1 MAQNSKAKAA
11 SGSDSLSARLNEVQ
25 DGEKGNEKDGAG
37 AGGPPPLPG
46 AKSKLGADASAK
58 VSGDDKSDSK
68 KSKATPPP
76 IPSGSDA
83 KKSGSE
89 KKPKAKKKAAD
100 KAELPAFQRPLEID
114 PADPVPAAVKPN
126 QKGSEDAAAEAQTSA
141 QRREAARRPAG
152 PPRERLAAN
161 DDAPSIGGLIYA
173 LNQRPSNKPF
183 GYAAVATGIWTAVA
197 LGFAWAFMIEGLPAG
212 AGIAQV
218 ATDPSFLT
226 SLALWVGP
234 ITLFWFLAFLAWRT
248 EELHL
253 RSSAMTEVAVR
264 LAEPDRMAEQSVASL
279 GQAVRRQVSFMNDAV
294 SRALGRAGE
303 LEALVHNEVSQLEQ
317 SYEENE
323 RKIRGLIQELS
334 GERHALVNTGDRF
347 KDTLQ
352 QLGTEVP
359 QLIERLS
366 QQQYTLAK
374 IIEGAGSN
382 LTQLETALAGETSRL
397 EHTLDGKAGKL
408 QGVLE
413 DYTQA
418 LATALGSRTEQ
429 MQNVLGG
436 YTEALGTALGSR
448 TEQMQTM
455 LTDQRAGIEKAMEAS
470 RDVVDDSIESLS
482 NTLGDRAETMQIMF
496 EEYAKA
502 LDTTLANRTDNF
514 DIQLVE
520 RTKVLDEAFSE
531 RLRLF
536 DEAILNSALQID
548 NAVGSSTEVLTS
560 ALKTHA
566 HELDTTLTAQASQ
579 LDETL
584 VRRIEAVRSSSEN
597 ISRQSIKAIEGL
609 AGQSDMLRNV
619 SENLLGQINN
629 VSNRFESQSHAI
641 MRSANALES
650 ANFKIDKMLA
660 DRSTELNETLEKM
673 SHRADQ
679 LGTAVQGYSTT
690 LEGSLTEAEQRAK
703 LLTQDLTRETEE
715 RAKAAVGDMERMK
728 QEASIEAERALEELR
743 SEFTT
748 VSREVT
754 QRLGSLSKEFSQTTG
769 AVREQ
774 AAMAAQQLEAEQT
787 RLKHQMEQ
795 LPGATQESATAMR
808 KALRDQLKALDQLS
822 SLATATSQQA
832 AAVPAAPQQ
841 PIPLKETPVPTPRP
855 VARERPSPSPAASQ
869 SDRRLALGSLTD
881 KLRTELQQRSQAA
894 AQPQAR
900 APSPAVSAART
911 NDLAAAIS
919 NQPAVEQK
927 GNDAKWSFDEL
938 FARASD
944 TNGAVQESE
953 PEPEPQQS
961 LVDAIAAAQPA
972 AAAPAPA
979 TNNALDIS
987 AISNAL
993 DRATASAI
1001 WSRFRSG
1008 QRGFMVRSIYS
1019 PEGRKQFDDVVYR
1032 YQHNSEFHKNVDRFL
1047 LEFEQT
1053 MRDTDERDSSG
1064 DETHAL
1070 IMSDAGRVYLLLA
1083 HAAKRLV

>member
-1 MAQNSKAKAA
+1 MAQNNKAKAA
-11 SGSDSLSARLNEVQ
+11 GASLSARLSEVQ
-25 DGEKGNEKDGAG
+25 DDAAGKSDGKG

-46 AKSKLGADASAK
+46 AKLKPPTPPSPDKLASA
-58 VSGDDKSDSK
+58 SK
-68 KSKATPPP
+68 TTTSSPPP
-76 IPSGSDA
+76 IPGSGSA
-83 KKSGSE
+83 QPE
-89 KKPKAKKKAAD
+89 AIPPAKAAI
-100 KAELPAFQRPLEID
+100 EFPRPLEAERDD
-114 PADPVPAAVKPN
+114 PLPAAVKPDTA
-126 QKGSEDAAAEAQTSA
+126 KRTGGPESAAAAA
-141 QRREAARRPAG
+141 QRREAQRRPAG

-183 GYAAVATGIWTAVA
+183 AYAAAATGLWTAVA
-197 LGFAWAFMIEGLPAG
+197 LGFAWSFMLNGLPAG
-212 AGIAQV
+212 AGFVEITTHPA
-218 ATDPSFLT
+218 FLT

-303 LEALVHNEVSQLEQ
+303 LEALVHNEVSQLEN
-317 SYEENE
+317 SYDENE

-382 LTQLETALAGETSRL
+382 LTQLETALAGETNRL
-397 EHTLDGKAGKL
+397 ETTLEGGAGKL

-418 LATALGSRTEQ
+418 LASALGSRTDQMQNVLGSYTEALGGALESRTEQ
-429 MQNVLGG
+429 MQ
-436 YTEALGTALGSR
+436 S
-448 TEQMQTM
+448 M
-455 LTDQRAGIEKAMEAS
+455 LTDQRSGIETALDAN
-470 RDVVDDSIESLS
+470 RAVVDGSIETLNSTLS
-482 NTLGDRAETMQIMF
+482 NRTETMQIVF
-496 EEYAKA
+496 EEYARA
-502 LDTTLANRTDNF
+502 LDTTLANRTENF
-514 DIQLVE
+514 DMQLVD
-520 RTKVLDEAFSE
+520 RTKALDEAFSE

-536 DEAILNSALQID
+536 DEAIMNSALQID
-548 NAVGSSTEVLTS
+548 QAVGSSTQVLTS
-560 ALKTHA
+560 AMETHA
-566 HELDTTLTAQASQ
+566 SDLNSTLTAQAQQ

-584 VRRIEAVRSSSEN
+584 LNRIEAVRSSSEN

-660 DRSTELNETLEKM
+660 DRSTELNTTLERM
-673 SHRADQ
+673 SDRAEE
-679 LGTAVQGYSTT
+679 LGSAVQGYSNT
-690 LEGSLTEAEQRAK
+690 LEGSISEAEQRAR
-703 LLTQDLTRETEE
+703 LLTQDLTRQTEE

-728 QEASIEAERALEELR
+728 QAATLEAERALDKLR

-754 QRLGSLSKEFSQTTG
+754 QRLGSLSKEFSQTSG

-774 AAMAAQQLEAEQT
+774 AAHAAQQLEAEQT
-787 RLKHQMEQ
+787 RLKHQMER
-795 LPGATQESATAMR
+795 LPGATQESAVAMR

-822 SLATATSQQA
+822 SLATTTARQA
-832 AAVPAAPQQ
+832 AAVPPASQQ
-841 PIPLKETPVPTPRP
+841 PIPLKETPVPERQPVAQQPRP
-855 VARERPSPSPAASQ
+855 APAAAAPSQ
-869 SDRRLALGSLTD
+869 TDRRLALGSLTD
-881 KLRTELQQRSQAA
+881 KLRSELQQRSQPPITAA
-894 AQPQAR
+894 AFGSEPNPTAQPTAQ
-900 APSPAVSAART
+900 APSRGHDASDPAAGDQS
-911 NDLAAAIS
+911 S
-919 NQPAVEQK
+919 
-927 GNDAKWSFDEL
+927 NDAKWSFGDL
-938 FARASD
+938 LARASD
-944 TNGAVQESE
+944 GPGE
-953 PEPEPQQS
+953 PTE
-961 LVDAIAAAQPA
+961 
-972 AAAPAPA
+972 A
-979 TNNALDIS
+979 TNPSSAPGPNASSALDING
-987 AISNAL
+987 ISEAL

-1001 WSRFRSG
+1001 WSRFRNG
-1008 QRGFMVRSIYS
+1008 QRGFMVRSIYA
-1019 PEGRKQFDDVVYR
+1019 PDGRKLYDDVVYR
-1032 YQHNSEFHKNVDRFL
+1032 YQHNDEFRQNVDRFL
-1047 LEFEQT
+1047 MEFEQT
-1053 MRDTDERDSSG
+1053 MRDADQRDPSG